1 MLDQWINLLHERR
14 QWDSWDLDKECP
26 QELILEILEEQNT
39 FSPKKLNVA
48 YFEMHLISGFDND
61 VFETRKLIA
70 DYNQLNEIGHKD
82 FAKNNQTLA
91 HHLIVFS
98 LLDDLSRSRQEIG
111 LMQIGLAAAHIAL
124 GATARGLDSG
134 FVRCF
139 RGDDRE
145 LDNSM
150 NKKFGN
156 LALILGVGYGTM
168 NDYTN
173 PITRENE
180 KPSSRLVPESTRNPI
195 PSLSSYLTIHGK

>member
-61 VFETRKLIA
+61 VFEKRKLLA
-70 DYNQLNEIGHKD
+70 DYNQLNKIDHND
-82 FAKNNQTLA
+82 VAKNNQTLA

-98 LLDDLSRSRQEIG
+98 LLDDLSNNGETEIG

-139 RGDDRE
+139 NAHNKE

-150 NKKFGN
+150 LKKFGRVK
-156 LALILGVGYGTM
+156 LILGVGYGTM

-173 PITRENE
+173 PITGENE
-180 KPSSRLVPESTRNPI
+180 IPSSRRVPESTRNPI
-195 PSLSSYLTIHGK
+195 PSLSSYLTIHG

>member
-1 MLDQWINLLHERR
+1 MLDQWVNLLHKRR

-61 VFETRKLIA
+61 VFETRKLLA
-70 DYNQLNEIGHKD
+70 DYNQLNEIDHND
-82 FAKNNQTLA
+82 IAKNNQTLA
-91 HHLIVFS
+91 HHMIVFS
-98 LLDDLSRSRQEIG
+98 LLDDLSTCSETETG

-139 RGDDRE
+139 RADHKE

-150 NKKFGN
+150 IKKFGRVQ
-156 LALILGVGYGTM
+156 LILGVGYGTM

-173 PITRENE
+173 PITGENE
-180 KPSSRLVPESTRNPI
+180 TPASRLNPESTRNPI
-195 PSLSSYLTIHGK
+195 PSLSSYLTIHG

>member
-14 QWDSWDLDKECP
+14 QWDSWDFDKECP

-48 YFEMHLISGFDND
+48 YFKMQLISGFDDD
-61 VFETRKLIA
+61 VFETRKLLA
-70 DYNQLNEIGHKD
+70 DYNQLNNKD
-82 FAKNNQTLA
+82 HNDVARNNQTLA

-98 LLDDLSRSRQEIG
+98 LLDDLSNGSQAVG

-139 RGDDRE
+139 DVDNQE
-145 LDNSM
+145 LDDLM
-150 NKKFGN
+150 KEKFGN
-156 LALILGVGYGTM
+156 IQLILGIGHGTM
-168 NDYTN
+168 KDYIN
-173 PITRENE
+173 PITGETE
-180 KPSSRLVPESTRNPI
+180 TPSSRLTPESTRNPL